1 MGTLV
6 VAQKQ
11 LKRTIKASSINL
23 LQINTDNCYELRIE
37 TAQTDEIVIE
47 AQLEGEYSKD
57 LELEVHQNGNTLVFA
72 AGFRSGFV
80 NPNDKLSAH
89 KVVSIGLHVLL
100 PEGKNVQI
108 YGANTTVV
116 VRGDY
121 NDLNIVLADGYC
133 ELNQVSQT
141 ATVRTQSGDILVR
154 TDSGSTKA
162 VSKYGTVRQVVLPK
176 GLNLYN
182 LSTVTG
188 NIELRKPD

>member
-1 MGTLV
+1 M

-11 LKRTIKASSINL
+11 LKRTIEASTITL
-23 LQINTDNCYELRIE
+23 LQINAENCYELRIE
-37 TAQTDEIVIE
+37 TGHTDEIVIE
-47 AQLEGEYSKD
+47 AQFEGEYSKD
-57 LELEVHQNGNTLVFA
+57 LELEVRQNGKTLMVA

-100 PEGKNVQI
+100 PEWKNVQI
-108 YGANTTVV
+108 YGTNTTVV
-116 VRGDY
+116 ARGNY

-141 ATVRTQSGDILVR
+141 TSVRTQSGDILVR
-154 TDSGSTKA
+154 TDSGTANAS
-162 VSKYGTVRQVVLPK
+162 SKYGTVRQVVLPK
-176 GLNLYN
+176 SLNLYN

-188 NIELRKPD
+188 TIELRKPE